1 MAEENKNVKKTT
13 TVRKTSNKKTTATKT
28 TKKTTKKPTTK
39 TTKKP
44 QTKTTKKTSP
54 KKIEKNNI
62 KPETIKQEDIPYII
76 ILLILAFV
84 GIFIIGLANNET
96 ETTNSINA
104 SIESADKINKNLPQD
119 VLNLE
124 SIKNLQEKYNNPE
137 IVGLLY
143 IPNTNL
149 QEPITQAKD
158 NEFYLNHNLYREYD
172 IEGTV
177 FLDYRVQINEG
188 RKNLIYSH
196 NSHTYDVPFRELEN
210 YYDKNYYKNH
220 KYIYLKSETKISK
233 YEIFSIY
240 VETNDWSYTQISFD
254 TKKEWLNHLKY
265 LKEKS
270 WYKTTANIN
279 TKDEILILQTCSN
292 LEEYEDYDNKY
303 LLIISKKVN

>member
-1 MAEENKNVKKTT
+1 MAKENKNIKKTT
-13 TVRKTSNKKTTATKT
+13 NKKTTATKT
-28 TKKTTKKPTTK
+28 TKKPTAKK

-44 QTKTTKKTSP
+44 ETKKKEP
-54 KKIEKNNI
+54 KKIIIKDNI
-62 KPETIKQEDIPYII
+62 KPEITKQTDISYII

-84 GIFIIGLANNET
+84 GIYIIGLTNNKIETKKPVNANL
-96 ETTNSINA
+96 
-104 SIESADKINKNLPQD
+104 ESADKTNKTLPQD

-124 SIKNLQEKYNNPE
+124 SIKSLQEKYNNPE
-137 IVGLLY
+137 IIGLLY

-188 RKNLIYSH
+188 KKNLIYSH
-196 NSHTYDVPFRELEN
+196 NSHTYDVPFRELEG
-210 YYDKNYYKNH
+210 YYDKSYYENH
-220 KYIYLKSETKISK
+220 KYIYLKSKTEISK
-233 YEIFSIY
+233 YEVFSIY
-240 VETNDWSYTQISFD
+240 VETNNWNYTQISFN
-254 TKKEWLNHLKY
+254 TNKEWLNHLKK

-292 LEEYEDYDNKY
+292 LEEYEKYDNKY
-303 LLIISKKVN
+303 LLIISKKIN